1 MVNQKLAISIYQLFD
16 KKLNFLHDF
25 WGRNKPLKVSS
36 QKFCFVLF
44 VVRICLF
51 ACLFAC
57 VHAFSRWYIILG
69 PYFNPSRSNLNKVV
83 ELKISGTLFLRS
95 FKRRFPKRV
104 H

>member
-1 MVNQKLAISIYQLFD
+1 MVNQKLAVSIYQLFD
-16 KKLNFLHDF
+16 KKLNFFHDF

-44 VVRICLF
+44 VVLICLF
-51 ACLFAC
+51 ACL
-57 VHAFSRWYIILG
+57 HAFSRWNIILG
-69 PYFNPSRSNLNKVV
+69 LYFNPSRSNLNKVV

-95 FKRRFPKRV
+95 FKRRFPKRL